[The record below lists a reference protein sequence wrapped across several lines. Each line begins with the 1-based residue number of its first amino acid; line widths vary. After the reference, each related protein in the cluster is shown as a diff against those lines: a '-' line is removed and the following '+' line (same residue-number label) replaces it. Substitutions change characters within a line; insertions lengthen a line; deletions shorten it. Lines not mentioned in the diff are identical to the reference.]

1 MLNPPIKCHCELE
14 TKGTGVEE
22 RTLLGDDP
30 KMHKNKGDFA
40 EVNPCLLHPRDFLG
54 MWSPPAHPHP
64 YHGHWCQA
72 CLLQPGL
79 HSLGHITDVGQCKLT
94 EELWAKM
101 PCMGLKELQCLQLQG
116 GENK

>member
-1 MLNPPIKCHCELE
+1 MAPPAH
-14 TKGTGVEE
+14 
-22 RTLLGDDP
+22 
-30 KMHKNKGDFA
+30 
-40 EVNPCLLHPRDFLG
+40 LH
-54 MWSPPAHPHP
+54 SAHPHP